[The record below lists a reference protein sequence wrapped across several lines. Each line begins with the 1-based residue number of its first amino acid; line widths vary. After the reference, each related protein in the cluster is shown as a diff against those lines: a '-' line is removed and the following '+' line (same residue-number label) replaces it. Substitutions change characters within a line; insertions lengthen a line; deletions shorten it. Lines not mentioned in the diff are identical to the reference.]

1 MPKILKYFAIAVA
14 AIVALLVIGVGIIA
28 ATFDPNHYK
37 PELIKLVQEK
47 QQRTLTI
54 PGDITLSVFP
64 KLGADLGKI
73 TISERNSTDEF
84 ASIDSAKL
92 SLALI
97 PLLSKQFV
105 VDQVHIDGL
114 RASIRKN
121 KNGST
126 NFDDFVSTQ
135 KKDEPAQEVKFDID
149 SVDINNAYLLY
160 DDQQAQ
166 RRLELVKLNLK
177 TGKIANG
184 VPGKLNLNVL
194 VRANAPEVNASVAV
208 KSGFTIDLEQ
218 KHYILRGLDAEVR
231 GNFGGFTDALMKLAG
246 DVDMRPNNKQMAL
259 DGIKLSLVGKRTA
272 QSIDAKFDIPK
283 LHLADNQFS
292 SSKIG
297 GEAKLVEGT
306 RIVNAVFAAP
316 SLTGSS
322 QAFKLPAI
330 TLDAII
336 KDTHTQLDARAKLS
350 GDLSGD
356 LDKMLFR
363 SPQLSLA
370 LSGKQGEGS
379 NSIAINGTLT
389 TPLSANMQSKL
400 IELPAIAASFNLPN
414 PGGGAL
420 ALTTKGDVR
429 AELDKEN
436 LNADL
441 KGKLDDSNFDATLGL
456 TAFSPLA
463 YAFKLDIDRIDLD
476 RYQSKADNKLA
487 SKSAQADKPIDLA
500 MLKDLNASGS
510 VRIGALKVAN
520 IRTTNLRATLHAADG
535 KLDISPLAANLYG
548 GSVNGQLALTS
559 GKPMHIATKQN
570 LVGVQVGPLLKDA
583 MQKDPIL
590 EGKGNVQL
598 DVNTSGGAIA
608 QFKKSLN
615 GTARI
620 ALHEGSVK
628 GINVAQTIRG
638 AQAKLGA
645 LGGGGETQAQA
656 QTGTGSAGEKTDF
669 SELTGSFRIT
679 NGVAHNDD
687 LSIKSP
693 LLRVG
698 GNGDINI
705 GEDRLDYVV
714 KATVVSSLKGQGGPE
729 LQALRGVT
737 IPVKLSGPYTAM
749 SWHVDVAG
757 MAGALAKQK
766 LDEQKE
772 ALKSK
777 AQKQIQDGLG
787 NGLKGLFGR

>member
-1 MPKILKYFAIAVA
+1 MPKILKYVAIAVGV
-14 AIVALLVIGVGIIA
+14 IVALLVIGVGIIA

-54 PGDITLSVFP
+54 PGDITLSIFP
-64 KLGADLGKI
+64 KLGADLGKV

-92 SLALI
+92 SLSLI

-121 KNGST
+121 RNGTT
-126 NFDDFVSTQ
+126 NFDDFVSAE
-135 KKDEPAQEVKFDID
+135 KKEEPAQEVKFDID

-218 KHYILRGLDAEVR
+218 KRYVLHGLDTEIR

-246 DVDMRPNNKQMAL
+246 DADMRPDSKQFAL
-259 DGIKLSLVGKRTA
+259 DRIKLSLAGKRAA
-272 QSIDAKFDIPK
+272 QSIDAKFDIPE
-283 LHLADNQFS
+283 LHVTDNQVS
-292 SSKIG
+292 GSKIG

-306 RIVNAVFAAP
+306 HIVNAVLTAP
-316 SLTGSS
+316 SFTGSP

-330 TLDAII
+330 TLDAVI
-336 KDTHTQLDARAKLS
+336 KDTRTQLDAKAKLA
-350 GDLSGD
+350 GDLAGD
-356 LDKMLFR
+356 LDKMLFT
-363 SPQLSLA
+363 SPQLALA
-370 LSGKQGEGS
+370 LSGRQGEGN
-379 NSIAINGTLT
+379 NSIAIDGTLT
-389 TPLSANMQSKL
+389 TPLSANMQTKL
-400 IELPAIAASFNLPN
+400 IELPAIAASFHLPN

-420 ALTTKGDVR
+420 ALTAKGDVR
-429 AELDKEN
+429 AELDKEK
-436 LNADL
+436 LNAGL
-441 KGKLDDSNFDATLGL
+441 KGKLDDSSFDAEFGL
-456 TAFSPLA
+456 TTFSPLV
-463 YAFKLDIDRIDLD
+463 YAFKLDIDRLDLD
-476 RYQSKADNKLA
+476 RYQTKAD
-487 SKSAQADKPIDLA
+487 SKPAPKATQADKPIDLA
-500 MLKDLNASGS
+500 ALKDLNATGS
-510 VRIGALKVAN
+510 VHIGALKAAN
-520 IRTTNLRATLHAADG
+520 IRTTNLRATLRAVDG
-535 KLDISPLAANLYG
+535 RLDISPLAANLYG
-548 GSVNGQLALTS
+548 GSVNGQLELIS
-559 GKPMHIATKQN
+559 GKPVRIAAKQT
-570 LVGVQVGPLLKDA
+570 LAGVQVGPLLKDA
-583 MQKDPIL
+583 LQKEPIL

-598 DVNTSGGAIA
+598 DVSASGGGIA
-608 QFKKSLN
+608 QFKKGLN

-620 ALHEGSVK
+620 ALRDGSVK

-645 LGGGGETQAQA
+645 LGGSGDTQSQS
-656 QTGTGSAGEKTDF
+656 GTGSSAEKTDF
-669 SELTGSFRIT
+669 SELTGSFRIA
-679 NGVAHNDD
+679 NGVARNDD
-687 LSIKSP
+687 LSLKSP

-705 GEDRLDYVV
+705 GEDRLDYLV

-737 IPVKLSGPYTAM
+737 IPIKLSGPYTAL

-777 AQKQIQDGLG
+777 AQQQIQEGLG
-787 NGLKGLFGR
+787 NRLKGFFGK